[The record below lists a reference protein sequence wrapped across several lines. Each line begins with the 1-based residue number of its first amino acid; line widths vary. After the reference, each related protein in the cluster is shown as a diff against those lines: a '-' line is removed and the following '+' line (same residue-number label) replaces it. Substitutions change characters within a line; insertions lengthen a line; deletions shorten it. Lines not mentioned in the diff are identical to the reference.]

1 MMTDYVALLR
11 GINVGGKNK
20 IRMADL
26 AACFEAH
33 GHADVRT
40 YIQSGNVV
48 FRSHE
53 PDRAAL
59 TASIEEM
66 LSSTFGYSAV
76 VTLRSHEELS
86 RAVDAAPRGFGM
98 DPGSYLC
105 DVLFLMPPLT
115 PAEVLERLTLREGV
129 DQAGAGTDVVYFQRL
144 RARAAQSRLSRIVS
158 MPMYK
163 LITIRSWSTT
173 VKLLAL
179 MDEQTAGR

>member
-11 GINVGGKNK
+11 GINVGGRNK

-48 FRSHE
+48 FRSGE

-59 TASIEEM
+59 TAGIEEM
-66 LSSTFGYSAV
+66 LSSTFGYDAV
-76 VTLRSHEELS
+76 VTLRSHEELR
-86 RAVDAAPRGFGM
+86 RAVETAPRGFGR
-98 DPGSYLC
+98 DSETSLC

-115 PAEVLERLTLREGV
+115 PAGVLERLTLRAGV
-129 DQAGAGTDVVYFQRL
+129 DQADAGTDVVYFQRL

-163 LITIRSWSTT
+163 LMTLRSWSTT

-179 MDEQTAGR
+179 MDEQSAAQ